1 MRCLTL
7 RRKRVFAAGV
17 LAFLAMCILAGL
29 YDTFPGDAAAMKWLQ
44 SHRDGFL
51 DDAAQIASMP
61 GHRLAAALSVTFLVL
76 ALLASRRWMDALM
89 FASILAP
96 VLVNMA
102 LKEIIDR
109 PRPDMTILIS
119 QPTSPGFPSGHAEYA
134 ALLFLLLF
142 YLAGELVGPRWLRWP
157 LRVVL
162 LLAILAVGASRVY
175 LGVHWPSDV
184 LGGYL
189 LGALWVWAVLWARK
203 RLTFGSRRS

>member
-1 MRCLTL
+1 
-7 RRKRVFAAGV
+7 
-17 LAFLAMCILAGL
+17 MCILAGL
-29 YDTFPGDAAAMKWLQ
+29 YDTFPGDASALKWLQ
-44 SHRDGFL
+44 SHRSGFL
-51 DDAAQIASMP
+51 DDAARAASLP
-61 GHRLAAALSVTFLVL
+61 GNRLVAALTITFLVL
-76 ALLASRRWMDALM
+76 ALLGFRRWMDALM
-89 FASILAP
+89 FATVLMP
-96 VLVNMA
+96 VLINVV
-102 LKEIIDR
+102 LKEVIER

-157 LRVVL
+157 LRMVL
-162 LLAILAVGASRVY
+162 VSAILAVGASRVY

>member
-7 RRKRVFAAGV
+7 HRKRVFAAGV

-29 YDTFPGDAAAMKWLQ
+29 YDTFPGDASAMKWLQ
-44 SHRDGFL
+44 SHRSGFL
-51 DDAAQIASMP
+51 DDAAQAASLS
-61 GHRLAAALSVTFLVL
+61 GHRLVAALSVTFLVL
-76 ALLASRRWMDALM
+76 ALLARRRWMDALM
-89 FASILAP
+89 FASVLVP
-96 VLVNMA
+96 VVVNMA

-119 QPTSPGFPSGHAEYA
+119 PPTSPGFPSGHAEYA
-134 ALLFLLLF
+134 ALLFLFLF

>member
-1 MRCLTL
+1 ML
-7 RRKRVFAAGV
+7 V
-17 LAFLAMCILAGL
+17 FLAMCILAGL

-44 SHRDGFL
+44 SHRSSFL
-51 DDAAQIASMP
+51 DNAAQVASFP
-61 GHRLAAALSVTFLVL
+61 GNKLVAALTIVLLVL
-76 ALLASRRWMDALM
+76 SLLALRRWMDAVM

-96 VLVNMA
+96 VVVNMA

-119 QPTSPGFPSGHAEYA
+119 QPTSPGFPSGHAEYG

-142 YLAGELVGPRWLRWP
+142 YLAGELVGTRWLRWL
-157 LRVVL
+157 LRIALV
-162 LLAILAVGASRVY
+162 LAILAMGASRVY

-189 LGALWVWAVLWARK
+189 LGALWVWAVIWARK
-203 RLTFGSRRS
+203 RLTFGSRRR